1 MNRLQQL
8 QEFLK
13 EDPNDP
19 FTIYAIATEY
29 LQSDIDMAR
38 KYYEILLS
46 KHQNYIPTYYHAAK
60 LYESLDERELAIK
73 TYEEGIELATKQNES
88 LALRELKNAYQE
100 LLFD

>member
-8 QEFLK
+8 LEFLK

-29 LQSDIDMAR
+29 MQSDIDQA
-38 KYYEILLS
+38 KKHYDLLLS
-46 KHQNYIPTYYHAAK
+46 DHPDYIPTYYDAAK
-60 LYESLDERELAIK
+60 LYEAIDDRDRAIEV
-73 TYEEGIELATKQNES
+73 YEKGIQLATSQNET